1 MLHAGV
7 RDGMCACAGIIFK
20 AKKQGTVFIH
30 REKCVEIKSTM
41 LDEKKEHEMNS
52 TLRST

>member
-1 MLHAGV
+1 
-7 RDGMCACAGIIFK
+7 MCACAGIIFK

-30 REKCVEIKSTM
+30 RKKCVEIKSSM